1 MLTEFGA
8 NITQSGEYDAMASLC
23 RWQEWFFKHA
33 LVQRCLNNSEIQCL
47 IFVTG
52 QGGGRRQCGG
62 IVDWRQR
69 RTGAN
74 SRCCIHCYL
83 RNAVLVQH
91 PDRNQSCGLQGS
103 CQSMLQTRPSL
114 GTRFCA
120 PACAICRICSPCS
133 PVGLFN
139 NLHSLRNRY
148 IT

>member
-1 MLTEFGA
+1 MLL
-8 NITQSGEYDAMASLC
+8 Y
-23 RWQEWFFKHA
+23 

-83 RNAVLVQH
+83 RNAVL
-91 PDRNQSCGLQGS
+91 
-103 CQSMLQTRPSL
+103 
-114 GTRFCA
+114 
-120 PACAICRICSPCS
+120 AICWQHFFMPVLNRCLIFCYLFIICLTIQSHFQK
-133 PVGLFN
+133 L
-139 NLHSLRNRY
+139 LYY
-148 IT
+148 I